1 MIVPVLGTI
10 DSYTTLCVCGD
21 WPDPIDFILKLDHTC
36 EDTLLLVQA
45 VLDTR
50 RGVDLN
56 VQDFFDSDT
65 NFFDPMLAVPEVER
79 TAIQR
84 MLLAHEL
91 GRRRLALFK
100 SLVLKPCEYDKTA
113 DLPALDAETARM
125 VARHLAL

>member
-1 MIVPVLGTI
+1 
-10 DSYTTLCVCGD
+10 
-21 WPDPIDFILKLDHTC
+21 
-36 EDTLLLVQA
+36 VQA

-50 RGVDLN
+50 RGLDLN
-56 VQDFFDSDT
+56 FPDVFDT

-100 SLVLKPCEYDKTA
+100 SLVLKPGEYDKTA
-113 DLPALDAETARM
+113 DLPALDAETAM
-125 VARHLAL
+125 LVARHLAL